1 MSSPVR
7 ITLPARLEYLNKFI
21 DAVSACAVDKGLS
34 DRKRLAEIQL
44 AVEETLVN
52 VFNYAYVDREGEV
65 EIICN
70 TERNDLIIEIVD
82 SGIPFNPLA
91 YGEPDVTAD
100 VAERKI
106 GGLGVFLIRK
116 VMDEVRYR
124 RVADKNILD
133 LIVHLDSWTPPPDQ

>member
-1 MSSPVR
+1 MSSPIN
-7 ITLPARLEYLNKFI
+7 ITLPARLEYLNQFI
-21 DAVSACAVDKGLS
+21 EAVSTCAVEKGLS
-34 DRKRLAEIQL
+34 DKKRLAEIQL

-52 VFNYAYVDREGEV
+52 VFNYAYADREGEV
-65 EIICN
+65 EVICN
-70 TERNDLIIEIVD
+70 TEGGDLIIEIVD

-116 VMDEVRYR
+116 VMDDVRYQ

-133 LIVHLDSWTPPPDQ
+133 LVVHLGSAP